1 MMEIVKTN
9 DRLLRL
15 PTQKKK
21 TWLRALNRLFM
32 ELPNSQSKQV
42 TTPGLI
48 LLAGTLETF

>member
-1 MMEIVKTN
+1 MEIVKTN

-15 PTQKKK
+15 PTQKK

-42 TTPGLI
+42 TTPSLI